1 MSLFAI
7 SVRRFSILFY
17 AVMTLAG
24 LGALLVLGLFFI
36 AVRDLPQVPDPLGRI
51 IETPPTEIFA
61 ASGERLMIIGGR
73 EVVPL
78 NRISPFFIKAM
89 IATEDHRFWEHHG
102 LDKLRTLKALW
113 ITLFEPGRIQGAS
126 TITQQLAKNLFFSYR
141 RTYIRKF
148 RELLVA
154 LQIETRYSKREIL
167 EAYLNQIPFG
177 VGAYGIEQAARSFF
191 GKPALELNL
200 AESALLAGL
209 PKSPTR
215 YNPYRYF
222 EQAKKRQRLVL
233 ARMRAVGYAT
243 PEETETAFQ
252 APLQLMSQR
261 AGSSKRSYF
270 LDLVLNDLE
279 ERYGPE
285 VVYHG
290 GLKVSTTLDPQ
301 QQAWAIESLQNGLN
315 KLDRLMGI
323 ADIDNAGDTQSLSH
337 PQGALAAIECNSG
350 AVKALV
356 GGRDYSETEF
366 NRAVES
372 NRLPGSGFKPFLY
385 YAAFEK
391 LSLTPANVFVDKQIT
406 IPVVGASDWTPKN
419 FGREHEGPM
428 ILKRALMK
436 SVNAVAAQ
444 LVERTGPDAVIDVA
458 RRSGIKSPLTSVY
471 SVALGT
477 SGVSPLEMA
486 TAFSTFATGGIR
498 QEPFWI
504 RRVEDPLGRVLEE
517 HIVRGQ
523 RSLDA
528 GISYQVV
535 DMLRGVLT
543 TGTGRVVRRMGFDLP
558 AAGKTGT
565 SDDFR
570 DAWFTGFT
578 PTLSVSV
585 WVGHDRG
592 MSMRDVNGIGI
603 TGGRGAAP
611 IWTEFMI
618 KATNGEPAREFTIP
632 SDIHFET
639 VDPVSGETAVQMTS
653 NGVKV
658 ALRSGQIAAALSD
671 QSATNKA
678 DRRAIQ
684 ATDEPATMKAGR
696 PSTKKAGK
704 SGAIQS
710 EPSIFEKADQSATN
724 KADKSTITEEDL
736 PPE

>member
-1 MSLFAI
+1 
-7 SVRRFSILFY
+7 
-17 AVMTLAG
+17 MTLAG
-24 LGALLVLGLFFI
+24 LGALLVVGLFFI
-36 AVRDLPQVPDPLGRI
+36 AVRDLPQVPEPISRI

-61 ASGERLMIIGGR
+61 ATGERLMIIGGR

-78 NRISPFFIKAM
+78 NRISPFFIQAV

-113 ITLFEPGRIQGAS
+113 ITFFEPGRIQGAS

-141 RTYIRKF
+141 RTYMRKF

-154 LQIETRYSKREIL
+154 LQIETQYSKREII

-177 VGAYGIEQAARSFF
+177 VGAYGIERAARSFF

-200 AESALLAGL
+200 AESSLLAGL
-209 PKSPTR
+209 PKSPSR

-222 EQAKKRQRLVL
+222 ERAKKRQRLVL
-233 ARMRAVGYAT
+233 ARMSAVGYAT
-243 PEETETAFQ
+243 VEETEAAYQ
-252 APLQLMSQR
+252 APLQLMSHS
-261 AGSSKRSYF
+261 AGPPKGSYF

-301 QQAWAIESLQNGLN
+301 QQAWAVESVQSGLV
-315 KLDRLMGI
+315 KLDQLMGI
-323 ADIDNAGDTQSLSH
+323 VDKDETANAKSLSH
-337 PQGALAAIECNSG
+337 PQGALVAVECNSG

-366 NRAVES
+366 NRAIES

-406 IPVVGASDWTPKN
+406 IPVVGASDWTPQN

-428 ILKRALMK
+428 ILKRAFMK
-436 SVNAVAAQ
+436 SVNAIAAQ
-444 LVERTGPDAVIDVA
+444 LVERTGPDAVIEVA
-458 RRSGIKSPLTSVY
+458 RRFGINSPLKPVY
-471 SVALGT
+471 SLALGT

-486 TAFSTFATGGIR
+486 AAFSTFAIGGIR
-498 QEPFWI
+498 HESFWI

-517 HIVRGQ
+517 QIVRGQ

-528 GISYQVV
+528 SIGFQVV
-535 DMLRGVLT
+535 DMMRGVLT

-585 WVGHDRG
+585 WVGFDRG
-592 MSMRDVNGIGI
+592 VSMRDVNGIGI

-611 IWTEFMI
+611 IWAEFMI
-618 KATNGEPAREFTIP
+618 KATNGEPPREFTVP
-632 SDIHFET
+632 ADIHFET
-639 VDPVSGETAVQMTS
+639 VDPVSGEIAGQWTS
-653 NGVKV
+653 NRVKV
-658 ALRSGQIAAALSD
+658 ALRSGQIAAAIPV
-671 QSATNKA
+671 QPF
-678 DRRAIQ
+678 IQ
-684 ATDEPATMKAGR
+684 E
-696 PSTKKAGK
+696 AGK
-704 SGAIQS
+704 SGTVKS
-710 EPSIFEKADQSATN
+710 EQSIFEKADQPAVEE
-724 KADKSTITEEDL
+724 AGKSTITEEDL

>member
-1 MSLFAI
+1 MSLFAN
-7 SVRRFSILFY
+7 SMRRLGILFY
-17 AVMTLAG
+17 LGVSLAG
-24 LGALLVLGLFFI
+24 VGALLVVGLFFI
-36 AVRDLPQVPDPLGRI
+36 AVRNLPQVPQPLSRI
-51 IETPPTEIFA
+51 IDTPPTEIFA
-61 ASGERLMIIGGR
+61 ATGERLMVIGGR
-73 EVVPL
+73 EVIPL
-78 NRISPFFIKAM
+78 NRISPHFIQAV

-113 ITLFEPGRIQGAS
+113 ITLFEAGKIQGAS

-141 RTYIRKF
+141 RTYMRKF

-154 LQIETRYSKREIL
+154 LQIETQYNKREIL

-177 VGAYGIEQAARSFF
+177 VGAFGIEQAARSFF
-191 GKPALELNL
+191 DKPALELNL

-222 EQAKKRQRLVL
+222 EQAKKRQQLVL
-233 ARMRAVGYAT
+233 ARMRAVGYIT
-243 PEETETAFQ
+243 SEEADTAFQ
-252 APLQLMSQR
+252 ARLQLMQHP
-261 AGSSKRSYF
+261 AGTARGGYF

-279 ERYGPE
+279 HRYGPE

-301 QQAWAIESLQNGLN
+301 FQTWAIESLQNGLL
-315 KLDRLMGI
+315 KLDQLMGI
-323 ADIDNAGDTQSLSH
+323 SNQGETENDTSGFH
-337 PQGALAAIECNSG
+337 PQGALVAIESNSG

-391 LSLTPANVFVDKQIT
+391 LGLTPGNVFIDKQIT
-406 IPVVGASDWTPKN
+406 IPVVGASDWTPQN

-428 ILKRALMK
+428 ILKQALTK
-436 SVNAVAAQ
+436 SVNAIAAQ

-458 RRSGIKSPLTSVY
+458 RRCGIISPLQAVY
-471 SVALGT
+471 SLALGT

-486 TAFSTFATGGIR
+486 ASFSTFATGGV
-498 QEPFWI
+498 QHEPFWI

-517 HIVRGQ
+517 QIIRGQ

-528 GISYQVV
+528 SIGYQVI
-535 DMLRGVLT
+535 DMMREVLT
-543 TGTGRVVRRMGFDLP
+543 GGTGKVVRRMGFDLP

-565 SDDFR
+565 SDDYR

-585 WVGHDRG
+585 WVGYDRG
-592 MSMRDVNGIGI
+592 VSMRDVNGVGI

-611 IWTEFMI
+611 IWADFMI
-618 KATNGEPAREFTIP
+618 KATNGEPPREFPVP
-632 SDIHFET
+632 SDIYFKT
-639 VDPVSGETAVQMTS
+639 LDAVSGKIARQWSRNRVQ
-653 NGVKV
+653 V
-658 ALRSGQIAAALSD
+658 ALRSGQNVT
-671 QSATNKA
+671 SAP
-678 DRRAIQ
+678 D
-684 ATDEPATMKAGR
+684 D
-696 PSTKKAGK
+696 
-704 SGAIQS
+704 
-710 EPSIFEKADQSATN
+710 
-724 KADKSTITEEDL
+724 STITEEDL
-736 PPE
+736 KPEHL

>member
-1 MSLFAI
+1 MSLFAV
-7 SVRRFSILFY
+7 SVRRFRIIFY
-17 AVMTLAG
+17 AGITLAG
-24 LGALLVLGLFFI
+24 VGALLMVGLFFI
-36 AVRDLPQVPDPLGRI
+36 AVRELPRVPDPLGRI
-51 IETPPTEIFA
+51 TETPPTEIFA
-61 ASGERLMIIGGR
+61 ATGERLMIIGGR

-78 NRISPFFIKAM
+78 NRISPFFVQAV

-113 ITLFEPGRIQGAS
+113 ITLFEPGKIQGAS

-141 RTYIRKF
+141 RTYMRKF

-200 AESALLAGL
+200 AEAALLAGL

-222 EQAKKRQRLVL
+222 KRAKKRQELVL
-233 ARMRAVGYAT
+233 ARMRTVGYAT
-243 PEETETAFQ
+243 PEEVKAAFE

-261 AGSSKRSYF
+261 TGSAKGSYF
-270 LDLVLNDLE
+270 LDLVLKDLE

-290 GLKVSTTLDPQ
+290 GLKVSTTLDSE
-301 QQAWAIESLQNGLN
+301 QQAWAIESLQNGLVR
-315 KLDRLMGI
+315 LDQLIGI
-323 ADIDNAGDTQSLSH
+323 VDRDNIGDAKSLSH
-337 PQGALAAIECNSG
+337 PQGALVAIECNSG

-366 NRAVES
+366 NRAIES
-372 NRLPGSGFKPFLY
+372 NRLPGSGFKPILY

-391 LSLTPANVFVDKQIT
+391 LNLTPADVFVDKKIT
-406 IPVVGASDWTPKN
+406 IPVVGARDWTPKN
-419 FGREHEGPM
+419 FEREHEGPM

-436 SVNAVAAQ
+436 SVNTVAAQ
-444 LVERTGPDAVIDVA
+444 LVERTGPDTVIDVA
-458 RRSGIKSPLTSVY
+458 RRSGIKSPLTPVY

-486 TAFSTFATGGIR
+486 AAFSTFATGGIR
-498 QEPFWI
+498 HEPFWI
-504 RRVEDPLGRVLEE
+504 RRVEDPLGRILEE
-517 HIVRGQ
+517 QIVRGQ
-523 RSLDA
+523 RTLDA
-528 GISYQVV
+528 GIVYQVV
-535 DMLRGVLT
+535 DMMRGVLAS
-543 TGTGRVVRRMGFDLP
+543 GTGRVVRRMGFELP

-592 MSMRDVNGIGI
+592 MSMRDVNGVGI

-611 IWTEFMI
+611 IWAEFMI
-618 KATNGEPAREFTIP
+618 KATDGEPAREFKIP

-639 VDPVSGETAVQMTS
+639 VDPVSGKIAKQGTS
-653 NGVKV
+653 NPIKV
-658 ALRSGQIAAALSD
+658 ALRSGQTVAGGLDDSALEATGGPILKPSD
-671 QSATNKA
+671 N
-678 DRRAIQ
+678 
-684 ATDEPATMKAGR
+684 AG
-696 PSTKKAGK
+696 
-704 SGAIQS
+704 I
-710 EPSIFEKADQSATN
+710 I
-724 KADKSTITEEDL
+724 EEDL

>member
-1 MSLFAI
+1 MSLFAV
-7 SVRRFSILFY
+7 SLRRFRIFFY
-17 AVMTLAG
+17 LGISLAA
-24 LGALLVLGLFFI
+24 LGALLMAGLFFI
-36 AVRDLPQVPDPLGRI
+36 AIRELPQVPKPLGRI

-61 ASGERLMIIGGR
+61 ATGERLMVIGGR

-78 NRISPFFIKAM
+78 NRISPFFIKAV

-113 ITLFEPGRIQGAS
+113 VTLFEHGRIQGAS

-141 RTYIRKF
+141 QTYMRKF

-154 LQIETRYSKREIL
+154 LQIETQYSKREIL

-177 VGAYGIEQAARSFF
+177 VDAYGIEQAARSFF

-222 EQAKKRQRLVL
+222 ERAKKRQRLVL
-233 ARMRAVGYAT
+233 ERMKAVGYTTA
-243 PEETETAFQ
+243 EEAESAFQ
-252 APLQLMSQR
+252 AVLQLKPHSDG
-261 AGSSKRSYF
+261 APKGSYF

-301 QQAWAIESLQNGLN
+301 QQAWAIESLQNGLG
-315 KLDRLMGI
+315 KLDQLMGI
-323 ADIDNAGDTQSLSH
+323 AESSATDSAGALTH
-337 PQGALAAIECNSG
+337 PQGALVAIECNSG

-391 LSLTPANVFVDKQIT
+391 LGLTPADVFVDRAIT
-406 IPVVGASDWTPKN
+406 IPVAGARDWTPKN
-419 FGREHEGPM
+419 FENEYEGPM
-428 ILKRALMK
+428 ILKQALMK

-444 LVERTGPDAVIDVA
+444 LVERVGPDAVIDVA
-458 RRSGIKSPLTSVY
+458 RRAGIKSALTPVY
-471 SVALGT
+471 SLALGT

-486 TAFSTFATGGIR
+486 SAFATFATGGVR
-498 QEPFWI
+498 HEPFWI

-517 HIVRGQ
+517 QIVRGQ
-523 RSLDA
+523 RTLDA
-528 GISYQVV
+528 DIDFQMI
-535 DMLRGVLT
+535 DMMRGVLSA
-543 TGTGRVVRRMGFDLP
+543 GTGQIIRRMGFDLP

-585 WVGHDRG
+585 WVGYDRG
-592 MSMRDVNGIGI
+592 VSMRDVNGVGI
-603 TGGRGAAP
+603 TGGKAAAP
-611 IWTEFMI
+611 IWADFMI
-618 KATNGEPAREFTIP
+618 RATSGEPAREFTVP
-632 SDIHFET
+632 SDIHFEM
-639 VDPVSGETAVQMTS
+639 VDPVSGEIAGQWTQ
-653 NGVKV
+653 NPVKV
-658 ALRSGQIAAALSD
+658 ALRSGKIEAAVPQRAEKKGADGTALMKVDTSG
-671 QSATNKA
+671 SVRTNEGATPEAGK
-678 DRRAIQ
+678 
-684 ATDEPATMKAGR
+684 TSTMKR
-696 PSTKKAGK
+696 DESN
-704 SGAIQS
+704 I
-710 EPSIFEKADQSATN
+710 I
-724 KADKSTITEEDL
+724 EEDL

>member
-1 MSLFAI
+1 MSLFAVA
-7 SVRRFSILFY
+7 VRRFTIIFY
-17 AVMTLAG
+17 GLIALAG
-24 LGALLVLGLFFI
+24 LATLLAAGLFFI
-36 AVRDLPQVPDPLGRI
+36 ALRDLPQVPNPLGRI

-61 ASGERLMIIGGR
+61 STGERLMIIGGR
-73 EVVPL
+73 EVIPL
-78 NRISPFFIKAM
+78 NRISPDFIEAV

-113 ITLFEPGRIQGAS
+113 ITLFEPGKIQGAS

-141 RTYIRKF
+141 RTYMRKF

-154 LQIETRYSKREIL
+154 LQIETQYSKREIL

-200 AESALLAGL
+200 AEAALLAGL

-222 EQAKKRQRLVL
+222 ARAQKRQQVVL
-233 ARMRAVGYAT
+233 ARMVAVGYI
-243 PEETETAFQ
+243 TAEQ
-252 APLQLMSQR
+252 AQAASQANLQLAPLA
-261 AGSSKRSYF
+261 AGSPRGSYF

-301 QQAWAIESLQNGLN
+301 QQAWAIESLQNGLL
-315 KLDRLMGI
+315 KLDELMGI
-323 ADIDNAGDTQSLSH
+323 NAADNFGAMQPAAH
-337 PQGALAAIECNSG
+337 PQGALVAVECTSG
-350 AVKALV
+350 AVKAMV

-366 NRAVES
+366 NRAVEN

-385 YAAFEK
+385 YASFEK
-391 LSLTPANVFVDKQIT
+391 LKLMPTSVFVDKPIT
-406 IPVVGASDWTPKN
+406 IPVVGAADWRPQN
-419 FGREHEGPM
+419 FGREYDGPM
-428 ILKRALMK
+428 ILKQALMK
-436 SVNAVAAQ
+436 SVNAIAAQ
-444 LVERTGPDAVIDVA
+444 LVERVGPEALVDVA
-458 RRSGIKSPLTSVY
+458 RRCGITSPLTPVY
-471 SVALGT
+471 SLALGT

-486 TAFSTFATGGIR
+486 SAFATFATGGV
-498 QEPFWI
+498 QHKPFWI

-528 GISYQVV
+528 SIGYQLV
-535 DMLRGVLT
+535 DMMRDVLI
-543 TGTGRVVRRMGFDLP
+543 TGTGRVVRRKGFDLP

-565 SDDFR
+565 TDDFR

-578 PTLSVSV
+578 PTLSVCV

-592 MSMRDVNGIGI
+592 ASMRDVNGAGI

-611 IWTEFMI
+611 IWADFMI
-618 KATNGEPAREFTIP
+618 KATSGEPAREFVVP
-632 SDIHFET
+632 SDIHFT
-639 VDPVSGETAVQMTS
+639 SVDPINGAVAGQWTK
-653 NGVKV
+653 NQVKV
-658 ALRSGQIAAALSD
+658 ALRSGQAASD
-671 QSATNKA
+671 VPLEPIESATDSTVIQTPDDITIQKGDA
-678 DRRAIQ
+678 PVTQTLDKPAI
-684 ATDEPATMKAGR
+684 DPAGD
-696 PSTKKAGK
+696 S
-704 SGAIQS
+704 AI
-710 EPSIFEKADQSATN
+710 K
-724 KADKSTITEEDL
+724 EEEL

>member
-1 MSLFAI
+1 MSLFAV
-7 SVRRFSILFY
+7 SLRRFSILFY
-17 AVMTLAG
+17 LGMTLAG
-24 LGALLVLGLFFI
+24 LGALLTAALFFM
-36 AVRDLPQVPDPLGRI
+36 AVRELPQVPEPLGRI

-61 ASGERLMIIGGR
+61 ATGERLIIIGGR

-78 NRISPFFIKAM
+78 NRISPFFIKAV

-113 ITLFEPGRIQGAS
+113 ITLFERGRIQGAS
-126 TITQQLAKNLFFSYR
+126 TISQQLAKNLFFSYR
-141 RTYIRKF
+141 RTYMRKF

-154 LQIETRYSKREIL
+154 LQIETQYSKREIL

-222 EQAKKRQRLVL
+222 ERAKKRQQLVL
-233 ARMRAVGYAT
+233 ERMKAVGYT
-243 PEETETAFQ
+243 TVEEAEAAFQ
-252 APLQLMSQR
+252 AELQLTPHS
-261 AGSSKRSYF
+261 AGTPKGSYF
-270 LDLVLNDLE
+270 LDLILNDLE

-301 QQAWAIESLQNGLN
+301 QQAWAIESLQNGLI
-315 KLDRLMGI
+315 KLDQLMGI
-323 ADIDNAGDTQSLSH
+323 TDGDETGGVKPLTH
-337 PQGALAAIECNSG
+337 PQGALVAIECNSG

-372 NRLPGSGFKPFLY
+372 NRLSGSGFKPFLY

-391 LSLTPANVFVDKQIT
+391 LGLTPANVFVDKPIT
-406 IPVVGASDWTPKN
+406 IPVTGASDWTPQN
-419 FGREHEGPM
+419 FGREYEGPM
-428 ILKRALMK
+428 ILKQALMK
-436 SVNAVAAQ
+436 SVNAIAAQ
-444 LVERTGPDAVIDVA
+444 LVERVGPDAVIDVA
-458 RRSGIKSPLTSVY
+458 RRSGINSSLKSVY
-471 SVALGT
+471 SLALGT

-486 TAFSTFATGGIR
+486 SAFATFASGGVR
-498 QEPFWI
+498 HEPFWI
-504 RRVEDPLGRVLEE
+504 LRVEDPLGRVLEE
-517 HIVRGQ
+517 QIVRGQ

-528 GISYQVV
+528 GIGYQVV
-535 DMLRGVLT
+535 DMMRGVLT
-543 TGTGRVVRRMGFDLP
+543 TGTGRIVRRMGFDLP

-585 WVGHDRG
+585 WVGYDRG
-592 MSMRDVNGIGI
+592 LSMRDANGVGI

-611 IWTEFMI
+611 IWADFMI
-618 KATNGEPAREFTIP
+618 KATGGEPHREFSVP

-639 VDPVSGETAVQMTS
+639 VDSVSGEIAGHWTRSPVQ
-653 NGVKV
+653 V
-658 ALRSGQIAAALSD
+658 ALRSGQIAAAAPD
-671 QSATNKA
+671 KSAT
-678 DRRAIQ
+678 
-684 ATDEPATMKAGR
+684 E
-696 PSTKKAGK
+696 
-704 SGAIQS
+704 
-710 EPSIFEKADQSATN
+710 
-724 KADKSTITEEDL
+724 KADKSNTEKTDESAIKEEDL